1 MDFLNVA
8 RDLSTLS
15 SEMGPWQ
22 LPPELPQLP
31 FDAGTEAY
39 QQHLPGKPVPWMEVS
54 IGEGMGKG
62 VDKKYGMVAQEPP
75 YL

>member
-39 QQHLPGKPVPWMEVS
+39 QQHLPGKPVPWIET
-54 IGEGMGKG
+54 IEGMVNGKKICPG
-62 VDKKYGMVAQEPP
+62 NQEPP
-75 YL
+75 